1 MSRFLSLVV
10 VLFALSA
17 ATSARAQVHWDASLE
32 AGAMKRFRASGSTPS
47 EHQPEFGPTAQF
59 AAHLALAPLIQVGG
73 YLENDISGV
82 RKEGWRDFTAGGLH
96 IKGFVPLFPKN
107 WRGWVF
113 VGVGYGDRY
122 QHAFSGSPSQNSGF
136 FEIPFGIGVSYK
148 FWKPFCLF
156 TELSGRAQF
165 ANSANASYDSDKADD
180 RAAMSLA
187 VGIMVEL

>member
-1 MSRFLSLVV
+1 MRRFLALVV
-10 VLFALSA
+10 VIFALFS
-17 ATSARAQVHWDASLE
+17 ATSANAQIHWDASFE

-59 AAHLALAPLIQVGG
+59 AAHLALAPLVQIGG

-96 IKGFVPLFPKN
+96 IKGFVPIFPKN

-122 QHAFSGSPSQNSGF
+122 QHAFDGIPSQNSGF
-136 FEIPFGIGVSYK
+136 FEIPFGVGVSYR
-148 FWKPFCLF
+148 FRKPFSVF
-156 TELSGRAQF
+156 TELGGRAQF
-165 ANSANASYDSDKADD
+165 ANTTNAAYDPDKAED
-180 RAAMSLA
+180 RAAIGLA